1 MFSYRLLAISYF
13 QKMTHIIRNRQRSSK
28 LAVIFDLDGLVLD
41 TEKIAKD
48 SWIKAVND
56 FGYSI
61 TESLYLQ
68 MIGRTLGD
76 IEDMF
81 LQFYSS
87 GFPFDQ
93 VRTRSYFY
101 IDQQYKQ
108 KGISTKPGLQNLLAF
123 IKTNEIEKAI
133 ASSSSRAMINKKLKR
148 AKITD
153 LFNMIVSGEDVAF
166 GKPAPDI
173 FIEASRILN
182 IDPKNCVVLEDSP
195 VGIMAAKRAQMVSI
209 WVPDLVR
216 LNFDDFMNPDYT
228 VASLFEVPEILNS
241 LIEQREM

>member
-1 MFSYRLLAISYF
+1 
-13 QKMTHIIRNRQRSSK
+13 MTQIIRNRQRSRK

-48 SWIKAVND
+48 SWIKAGKD

-61 TESLYLQ
+61 NESFYLQ
-68 MIGRTLGD
+68 MIGRTLRD
-76 IEDMF
+76 IEDIF

-87 GFPFDQ
+87 SFPFDQ

-108 KGISTKPGLQNLLAF
+108 KSISTKPGLLNLLTF

-133 ASSSSRAMINKKLKR
+133 ASSSSRAMINKKMKR
-148 AKITD
+148 AKITNS
-153 LFNMIVSGEDVAF
+153 FNIIVSGEDVIL

-216 LNFDDFMNPDYT
+216 LNFDEFMNADYT
-228 VASLFEVPEILNS
+228 VTSLFEVPEILNS
-241 LIEQREM
+241 LIQQREM